1 MSSLQEM
8 FASCSSDGELMV
20 SMRDLCRMMEPDTSF
35 EMTHHPE
42 YGYVIKANSVID
54 GGTRC
59 LSMWFR
65 STGEVAIRT
74 AYWNGSCDSTTMT
87 LDEDGEGGWLDQ
99 DGYWADITQHFAWFL
114 RGVR

>member
-1 MSSLQEM
+1 MSLQEM
-8 FASCSSDGELMV
+8 FRSCSSDGDLMV
-20 SMRDLCRMMEPDTSF
+20 SMRDLCRQMEPTSLF

-42 YGYVIKANSVID
+42 YGFCLRANSVDD

-65 STGEVAIRT
+65 DTGEVAMRT
-74 AYWNGSCDSTTMT
+74 GYWNGSCDSTTMP
-87 LDEDGEGGWLDQ
+87 LYEDQ
-99 DGYWADITQHFAWFL
+99 DWSSEYEDNYWASITEHFAWFL